1 MPDESC
7 RKCGGKLDEYA
18 KCRHCSQAVLQICL
32 NCGKMTEKRFH
43 SACFYSIDRLGTGI
57 SFRDVMAS

>member
-18 KCRHCSQAVLQICL
+18 KCNHCSQAVLQVCL
-32 NCGKMTEKRFH
+32 NCGKLTEKRFH
-43 SACFYSIDRLGTGI
+43 LACFYSIDKLQTGTF
-57 SFRDVMAS
+57 FREVIAS